1 VAAHAM
7 VASPSAVQAGLQTEL
22 QERD

>member
-7 VASPSAVQAGLQTEL
+7 VASPSPVQAGLQTEL